1 MLAGGHEEGGL
12 LVADDPGRSSSSPDA
27 SRDARTVSLDSLRL
41 LGEAVNALRVAAD
54 ALGGADARFAGAAR
68 GVGGDLGDSRIGA
81 AYDSAFHN
89 TRQTLHSLRDCWE
102 RLARGLDTVA
112 DAYMEGGPSAP
123 AAGAP

>member
-1 MLAGGHEEGGL
+1 MAG
-12 LVADDPGRSSSSPDA
+12 DPGQSSTTGGESGDT
-27 SRDARTVSLDSLRL
+27 RTVRLDSLRL

-68 GVGGDLGDSRIGA
+68 GVGGETGDSRIGA
-81 AYDSAFHN
+81 AYDLACNN
-89 TRQTLHSLRDCWE
+89 TRRSLYSLRDCWE
-102 RLARGLDTVA
+102 RLARGLDSVA